1 MIKTTHTDAQTKYD
15 VKEKHI
21 SFGAIVHIVARA
33 VGASTWT
40 ERVGTQQ
47 WHLHP
52 TVFISAHNGAG
63 LHLHGPE
70 RLQFSALGEKWA
82 LYKKGPFKGSHST
95 RCQGGFNESAD
106 RHRKY
111 NLCLLFKEGR
121 EKVEKRLHQQQRGR
135 RRWDQVMFYGSSEVF
150 RSWFNLEA

>member
-1 MIKTTHTDAQTKYD
+1 MHRKYD

-21 SFGAIVHIVARA
+21 SSGAIVHIVARA

-70 RLQFSALGEKWA
+70 RLQFSALGEKWGVIKKA
-82 LYKKGPFKGSHST
+82 LSKALTAPDARVASTSRQTDTGNTIFVFCSRRGEKK
-95 RCQGGFNESAD
+95 
-106 RHRKY
+106 
-111 NLCLLFKEGR
+111 
-121 EKVEKRLHQQQRGR
+121 
-135 RRWDQVMFYGSSEVF
+135 
-150 RSWFNLEA
+150 

>member
-1 MIKTTHTDAQTKYD
+1 MIKNTHTDAQTKYD

-33 VGASTWT
+33 VGAPTWT

-70 RLQFSALGEKWA
+70 RLQFSALGEKRGVIKKA
-82 LYKKGPFKGSHST
+82 LSKALTAPDARVASTSRQTDTGNTIFVFYSRRGEKK
-95 RCQGGFNESAD
+95 
-106 RHRKY
+106 
-111 NLCLLFKEGR
+111 
-121 EKVEKRLHQQQRGR
+121 
-135 RRWDQVMFYGSSEVF
+135 
-150 RSWFNLEA
+150 

>member
-1 MIKTTHTDAQTKYD
+1 MINTHTDAQTKYD

-21 SFGAIVHIVARA
+21 SFGAIVHIVGRA
-33 VGASTWT
+33 VGVPTWT

-70 RLQFSALGEKWA
+70 RLQFSALGEKRA
-82 LYKKGPFKGSHST
+82 LYKKRPFQRLSQHQMPGWLQQVGRQTQEIQFLSSV
-95 RCQGGFNESAD
+95 QGGERKSREAFTSAAE
-106 RHRKY
+106 RTETMR
-111 NLCLLFKEGR
+111 
-121 EKVEKRLHQQQRGR
+121 
-135 RRWDQVMFYGSSEVF
+135 SSHVLWQLW
-150 RSWFNLEA
+150 SV

>member
-1 MIKTTHTDAQTKYD
+1 MIKNTHTDAQTKYD

-70 RLQFSALGEKWA
+70 RLQFSALGEKRGVI
-82 LYKKGPFKGSHST
+82 KKKKRPFQRLSQHQMPGWLQRVGRQTQEIQFLSSI
-95 RCQGGFNESAD
+95 QGGERKSREAFTSAAE
-106 RHRKY
+106 RTETMRSSLQWSH
-111 NLCLLFKEGR
+111 
-121 EKVEKRLHQQQRGR
+121 V
-135 RRWDQVMFYGSSEVF
+135 YGSSEVD
-150 RSWFNLEA
+150 LI

>member
-1 MIKTTHTDAQTKYD
+1 MHRKYD

-21 SFGAIVHIVARA
+21 SSGAIVHIVARA

-70 RLQFSALGEKWA
+70 RLQFSALGEKRGVIKKA
-82 LYKKGPFKGSHST
+82 LSKALTAPDARVASTSRQTDTGNTIFVFCSRRGEKK
-95 RCQGGFNESAD
+95 
-106 RHRKY
+106 
-111 NLCLLFKEGR
+111 
-121 EKVEKRLHQQQRGR
+121 
-135 RRWDQVMFYGSSEVF
+135 
-150 RSWFNLEA
+150 

>member
-1 MIKTTHTDAQTKYD
+1 MIKNTHTDAQTKYD

-33 VGASTWT
+33 VGAPTWT

-70 RLQFSALGEKWA
+70 RLQFSALGEKRGVIKKA
-82 LYKKGPFKGSHST
+82 LSKALTAPDARVASTSRQTDTGNTIFVFCSRRGEKK
-95 RCQGGFNESAD
+95 
-106 RHRKY
+106 
-111 NLCLLFKEGR
+111 
-121 EKVEKRLHQQQRGR
+121 
-135 RRWDQVMFYGSSEVF
+135 
-150 RSWFNLEA
+150 

>member
-1 MIKTTHTDAQTKYD
+1 MHRKYD

-21 SFGAIVHIVARA
+21 SSGAIVHIVARA

-47 WHLHP
+47 RHLHP

-70 RLQFSALGEKWA
+70 RLQFSALGEKRGVIKKA
-82 LYKKGPFKGSHST
+82 LSKALTAPDARVASTSRQTDTGNTIFVFCSRRGEKK
-95 RCQGGFNESAD
+95 
-106 RHRKY
+106 
-111 NLCLLFKEGR
+111 
-121 EKVEKRLHQQQRGR
+121 
-135 RRWDQVMFYGSSEVF
+135 
-150 RSWFNLEA
+150 

>member
-1 MIKTTHTDAQTKYD
+1 MIKNTHTDAQTKYD
-15 VKEKHI
+15 VREKHI

-70 RLQFSALGEKWA
+70 RLQFSAPGEKRGVIKKA
-82 LYKKGPFKGSHST
+82 LTAPDARVASTSRQTDTGNTIFVFCSRRGEKK
-95 RCQGGFNESAD
+95 
-106 RHRKY
+106 
-111 NLCLLFKEGR
+111 
-121 EKVEKRLHQQQRGR
+121 
-135 RRWDQVMFYGSSEVF
+135 
-150 RSWFNLEA
+150 

>member
-1 MIKTTHTDAQTKYD
+1 MINTHTDAQTKYD

-21 SFGAIVHIVARA
+21 SFGAIVHIVGRA
-33 VGASTWT
+33 VGAPTWT

-70 RLQFSALGEKWA
+70 RLQFSALGEKRA
-82 LYKKGPFKGSHST
+82 LYKKRPFQRLSQHQMPGWLQQVGRQTQEIQFLSSV
-95 RCQGGFNESAD
+95 QGGERKSREAFTSAAE
-106 RHRKY
+106 RTETMR
-111 NLCLLFKEGR
+111 
-121 EKVEKRLHQQQRGR
+121 
-135 RRWDQVMFYGSSEVF
+135 SSHVLWQLW
-150 RSWFNLEA
+150 SV